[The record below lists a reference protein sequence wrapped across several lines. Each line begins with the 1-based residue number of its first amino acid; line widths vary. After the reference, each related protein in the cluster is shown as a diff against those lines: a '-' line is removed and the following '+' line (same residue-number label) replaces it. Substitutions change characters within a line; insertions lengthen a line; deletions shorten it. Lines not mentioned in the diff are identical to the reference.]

1 MFKIGLN
8 LEEMATP
15 LPSECLEYVD
25 KPYSLCSFK
34 YKSDAANTG
43 TFPANNCAT
52 TEFVPRLS
60 LEYAK

>member
-1 MFKIGLN
+1 
-8 LEEMATP
+8 MATP